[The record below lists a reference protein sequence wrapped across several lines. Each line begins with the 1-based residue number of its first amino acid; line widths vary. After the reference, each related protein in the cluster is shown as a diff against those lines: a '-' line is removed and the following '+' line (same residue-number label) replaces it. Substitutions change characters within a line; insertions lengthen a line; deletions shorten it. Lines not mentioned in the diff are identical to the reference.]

1 VFIGHII
8 LKREYPELPIVGVGA
23 VIMDDEVILL
33 VRRKQEP
40 RKGQW
45 SLPGGVVK
53 VGESLKEAIKRELL
67 EEVSIQ
73 IFIQSP
79 LFDQL

>member
-1 VFIGHII
+1 M
-8 LKREYPELPIVGVGA
+8 KREYPELPIVGVGA

-53 VGESLKEAIKRELL
+53 VGESLKEAIKREIL
-67 EEVSIQ
+67 EEVSTQ